1 MHREA
6 NERREGLNR
15 EDAEGKGLTSQGRRL
30 GKGFD
35 FDKNIHNKFNFQ
47 YFATFYVGSHLQEMD
62 FILDTG
68 SSWTWIPDQDC
79 PADQCK
85 RRHYEYSK
93 SHGFRSHKEVK
104 EVYYGIGY
112 IRGEIVNDDIAIDT
126 SGKTFARDVNFLSV
140 KQA

>member
-1 MHREA
+1 
-6 NERREGLNR
+6 
-15 EDAEGKGLTSQGRRL
+15 
-30 GKGFD
+30 
-35 FDKNIHNKFNFQ
+35 
-47 YFATFYVGSHLQEMD
+47 MD

-93 SHGFRSHKEVK
+93 SQGFRSHQEIK

-112 IRGEIVNDDIAIDT
+112 IRGEIVNDDIAVDA
-126 SGKTFARDVNFLSV
+126 SGHTFAREVNFLSV
-140 KQA
+140 KQAQQLDALEADGLIGLGPISDEWGETKVHLLIN